1 MTQLGGF
8 SALLQPA
15 PTSSET
21 ESIRGGSESLR
32 GESMSVLGSSQLKKD
47 VDMLSKVNTWEGW

>member
-8 SALLQPA
+8 STLLQPA

-21 ESIRGGSESLR
+21 ERGGSESLR